1 MNKNTL
7 MNWLIGIVLVGI
19 LCVGLFDRLGLQD
32 KLVAW
37 GIREALTTTP
47 GKPAPPPTPLPPP
60 PSKSTPAAP
69 GSTNLPPAAPIARPQ
84 FSPQV
89 KTAIT
94 DRIEQADSTKY
105 SAEQKSDLKNLI
117 KEAEKFN
124 LIETV
129 FFSQGGADMD
139 ATNGAALDSSYDKA
153 ECFKRQGDPDFFLV
167 VIGYAS
173 TDGSRESNL
182 VLAEKRAVAVANH
195 LLNSRSVSP
204 PKVLTVSIGETELL
218 DKDSPGSNRA
228 VEVWETSIDP
238 KYLGRFIMDR

>member
-19 LCVGLFDRLGLQD
+19 LCAGLFDRLSLKD

-37 GIREALTTTP
+37 GIGKALTTQP
-47 GKPAPPPTPLPPP
+47 GRAVAPPQPLPPNT
-60 PSKSTPAAP
+60 STPVTS
-69 GSTNLPPAAPIARPQ
+69 GSTNLPPATPITRPQ
-84 FSPQV
+84 ISPQV

-94 DRIEQADSTKY
+94 DRIEQADATKY

-117 KEAEKFN
+117 KDAEKFN

-129 FFSQGGADMD
+129 FFSKGGADMD
-139 ATNGAALDSSYDKA
+139 ATNGAALDSSYDKS
-153 ECFKRQGDPDFFLV
+153 ECFKRQGEPDFFLV

-182 VLAEKRAVAVANH
+182 ILAEKRAVAVANH

-218 DKDSPGSNRA
+218 DKDSSGSNRA

>member
-7 MNWLIGIVLVGI
+7 MNWLIGIALFGI
-19 LCVGLFDRLGLQD
+19 LFAGLFDRLGLKE

-37 GIREALTTTP
+37 GIRESLTAPAGQAVTPITAQSHPNTSTPVTP
-47 GKPAPPPTPLPPP
+47 GGASI
-60 PSKSTPAAP
+60 PSATAVV
-69 GSTNLPPAAPIARPQ
+69 RPQ
-84 FSPQV
+84 ISPQV
-89 KTAIT
+89 KMAIT
-94 DRIEQADSTKY
+94 DRIDQADATKY

-117 KEAEKFN
+117 KDAERFN

-139 ATNGAALDSSYDKA
+139 ATNSSALDSSYDKA
-153 ECFKRQGDPDFFLV
+153 ECFKRQGEPDFFLV

-182 VLAEKRAVAVANH
+182 ALAEKRAVAVANH

-218 DKDSPGSNRA
+218 DKESPGSNRA

-238 KYLGRFIMDR
+238 KFLSRFILDR

>member
-7 MNWLIGIVLVGI
+7 MNWVIGIALCGI
-19 LCVGLFDRLGLQD
+19 LFAGLFDRLGLKE
-32 KLVAW
+32 KLVTW
-37 GIREALTTTP
+37 GIRESLTTPAGQAVTPIKPKSPPNTSKPVTP
-47 GKPAPPPTPLPPP
+47 GGT
-60 PSKSTPAAP
+60 SI
-69 GSTNLPPAAPIARPQ
+69 PPATPIARPQ
-84 FSPQV
+84 ISPQV
-89 KTAIT
+89 KMAIT
-94 DRIEQADSTKY
+94 DRIDQADATKY
-105 SAEQKSDLKNLI
+105 SVEQKSDLKNLI
-117 KEAEKFN
+117 KDAEKFN

-139 ATNGAALDSSYDKA
+139 ATNSSALDSSYDKA
-153 ECFKRQGDPDFFLV
+153 ECFKRQGEPDFFLV

-182 VLAEKRAVAVANH
+182 ALAEKRAVAVANH

-238 KYLGRFIMDR
+238 KFLSRFIMDR